1 MRKRNLL
8 VLVGRYGRQQA
19 LADAAGLSVQYINQ
33 MLSGHRSIGEKTA
46 RKIEAAL
53 QLALGWM
60 DVDSSIVADTPSDTL
75 KLVAD
80 TEVFEVSKD
89 TMRLARAI
97 QSLSADQRAILQA
110 LVDSM
115 SQGDGSGSVPP
126 SKKAGAVEDDAV
138 FRPVP
143 SACGE
148 HGASRI
154 LNRPSGGRP

>member
-19 LADAAGLSVQYINQ
+19 LADAVSLSVQYINQ

-53 QLALGWM
+53 QLPHGWM
-60 DVDSSIVADTPSDTL
+60 DVDSSSVADTPSDPL
-75 KLVAD
+75 RLVAD
-80 TEVFEVSKD
+80 TEVVEVSKD
-89 TMRLARAI
+89 VLRLACAI
-97 QSLSADQRAILQA
+97 QSLSVDQRAILQA

-126 SKKAGAVEDDAV
+126 SKKVVEVDDVAMV
-138 FRPVP
+138 RPVP
-143 SACGE
+143 SACGVE
-148 HGASRI
+148 RSSR
-154 LNRPSGGRP
+154 NPD

>member
-19 LADAAGLSVQYINQ
+19 LADAVGLSVQYINQ

-53 QLALGWM
+53 QLPFGWM
-60 DVDSSIVADTPSDTL
+60 DVDSSGADTNTVKAVSES
-75 KLVAD
+75 
-80 TEVFEVSKD
+80 EVVEVSKD
-89 TMRLARAI
+89 VLRLARAI

-115 SQGDGSGSVPP
+115 GQLGVVAAAPLSKNSDGG
-126 SKKAGAVEDDAV
+126 
-138 FRPVP
+138 
-143 SACGE
+143 
-148 HGASRI
+148 
-154 LNRPSGGRP
+154 